1 MNLKKI
7 IRETFEDEFEWA
19 REVTT
24 NPFLLEQGKDYYVS
38 IDIDLTEKQS
48 RLVWDWLV
56 EAGVTTESKVIQY
69 GRVKKLTKQSNTF
82 MIINSKGTMENP
94 WLISFTYCAKNRD
107 LVEKR
112 KMLKI
117 SDYFSEEEGLKEE
130 QLDLF
135 GDEEKGKDEF
145 KWIKDV
151 VPSYERCSHFSSNPK
166 HKELCFNL
174 YTLGTFLY
182 KDLGLKNIINQKIRL
197 MGDVKDLN
205 EKYQEPLELVYN
217 TGRFD
222 DIRKEDGKYYTNKL
236 VDVST
241 LYDEGGAW
249 HYVNKLNTNYADLAE
264 LLTEL
269 FIRGNIADK
278 LSSKNKLGLK
288 KYLSSIKDK
297 LINVLDKYIS
307 LDEYKNFIRNSKHLS
322 QKGEQAEDDVK
333 KVLENFGMK
342 TLYTGGHGD
351 FIDMLYGVDL
361 IMDYKGKNYLV
372 QVKNTEDQALKSA
385 EYPRYRKLDYFA
397 APTNFGIIIK
407 NKDGRITKLNQ
418 EGEVINDS
426 E

>member
-1 MNLKKI
+1 MNIKKI
-7 IRETFEDEFEWA
+7 IRESFEDEFNWVED
-19 REVTT
+19 VPL
-24 NPFLLEQGKDYYVS
+24 NPFLVEQGNTYFVN
-38 IDIDLTEKQS
+38 IDMNLTEEQS
-48 RLVWDWLV
+48 RLVWDWLI
-56 EAGVTTESKVIQY
+56 EAGLTTTHQVIQY
-69 GRVKKLTKQSNTF
+69 GRVEKLTKQ
-82 MIINSKGTMENP
+82 KGTYMAIKSNGDFRYNIKKHVP
-94 WLISFTYCAKNRD
+94 SVQIK
-107 LVEKR
+107 V
-112 KMLKI
+112 LKI
-117 SDYFSEEEGLKEE
+117 SDFLNKEEDLKEE
-130 QLDLF
+130 QIDLF
-135 GDEEKGKDEF
+135 GGEDSK
-145 KWIKDV
+145 
-151 VPSYERCSHFSSNPK
+151 YERCSHFSNNPK

-197 MGDVKDLN
+197 MGEVKDLN
-205 EKYQEPLELVYN
+205 DKYQEPLELVYN
-217 TGRFD
+217 TGKFG
-222 DIRKEDGKYYTNKL
+222 DIRKEDGVYHTDKL
-236 VDVST
+236 VDVGT
-241 LYDEGGAW
+241 LYDKDGTW
-249 HYVNKLNTNYADLAE
+249 HYINKLNTNYADLAE

-278 LSSKNKLGLK
+278 LSNKNKLGLK

-307 LDEYKNFIRNSKHLS
+307 LDEYKSFIRNSKHLS
-322 QKGEQAEDDVK
+322 QKGEQAEDDVR

-351 FIDMLYGVDL
+351 FIDMLYGIDL
-361 IMDYKGKNYLV
+361 IMDYKGKNYLI

-407 NKDGRITKLNQ
+407 NTDGRITKLNQ

>member
-1 MNLKKI
+1 MEIRKI
-7 IRETFEDEFEWA
+7 IRETF
-19 REVTT
+19 
-24 NPFLLEQGKDYYVS
+24 KD
-38 IDIDLTEKQS
+38 
-48 RLVWDWLV
+48 
-56 EAGVTTESKVIQY
+56 
-69 GRVKKLTKQSNTF
+69 
-82 MIINSKGTMENP
+82 
-94 WLISFTYCAKNRD
+94 
-107 LVEKR
+107 
-112 KMLKI
+112 
-117 SDYFSEEEGLKEE
+117 LKEE

-135 GDEEKGKDEF
+135 GDKD
-145 KWIKDV
+145 IT
-151 VPSYERCSHFSSNPK
+151 PSYERCSHFEGNPK

-182 KDLGLKNIINQKIRL
+182 KDLGLKNIINQKIKL

-222 DIRKEDGKYYTNKL
+222 DIRKENGKYYTNKL

-241 LYDEGGAW
+241 LYDKDGAW

-278 LSSKNKLGLK
+278 LSNKNKLGLK
-288 KYLSSIKDK
+288 KYLSSIKNK
-297 LINVLDKYIS
+297 LIKVLDKYIS
-307 LDEYKNFIRNSKHLS
+307 LDEYKSFIRNSKHLS

-342 TLYTGGHGD
+342 TLYAGGHGD
-351 FIDMLYGVDL
+351 FIDMLYGIDL
-361 IMDYKGKNYLV
+361 IMDYKGKNYLI

-385 EYPRYRKLDYFA
+385 EYPRYRKLDYFV

-418 EGEVINDS
+418 EGEIVNDS

>member
-1 MNLKKI
+1 MNIKKI
-7 IRETFEDEFEWA
+7 IQETFEDDFEWA
-19 REVTT
+19 KEVTT
-24 NPFLLEQGKDYYVS
+24 NPFLLEKGGNYYIF

-48 RLVWDWLV
+48 RLIWDWLV
-56 EAGVTTESKVIQY
+56 EAGVTTESKVIQFD
-69 GRVKKLTKQSNTF
+69 RVEKLTKLWNTF
-82 MIINSKGTMENP
+82 MIINSNG
-94 WLISFTYCAKNRD
+94 SFSYNVKYY
-107 LVEKR
+107 LHEPR

-117 SDYFSEEEGLKEE
+117 SDFFNKEENLKEE

-135 GDEEKGKDEF
+135 GDEEEGKDEL
-145 KWIKDV
+145 KWIKDII
-151 VPSYERCSHFSSNPK
+151 PSYERCSHFEGNPK

-174 YTLGTFLY
+174 YTLGAFLY
-182 KDLGLKNIINQKIRL
+182 KDLGLKNIINQKIKL

-222 DIRKEDGKYYTNKL
+222 DIRKEDGKYHTNKL

-278 LSSKNKLGLK
+278 LSNKNKLGLK

-307 LDEYKNFIRNSKHLS
+307 LDEYKSFIRNSKHLS
-322 QKGEQAEDDVK
+322 SKGEKAEDDVK

-342 TLYTGGHGD
+342 TLYAGGHGD
-351 FIDMLYGVDL
+351 FIDMLYGIDL
-361 IMDYKGKNYLV
+361 IMDYKGKTYLI
-372 QVKNTEDQALKSA
+372 QVKNTEDQALKSS
-385 EYPRYRKLDYFA
+385 EYPRYRKLDYFT